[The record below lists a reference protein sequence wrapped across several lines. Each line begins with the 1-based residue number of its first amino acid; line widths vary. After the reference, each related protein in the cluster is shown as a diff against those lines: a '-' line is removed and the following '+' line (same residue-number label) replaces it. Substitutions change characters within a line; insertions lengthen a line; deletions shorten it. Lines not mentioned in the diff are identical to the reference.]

1 MTVALRYGGGT
12 PYHRAS
18 AYSLGQSAKWLFL
31 AVVFILPFQRVPFV
45 NTNLLGI
52 QGCKPFNLL
61 SAGVLVYLL
70 FRVSLLSATDKIE
83 RTSIRVLLLYFVT
96 FAIAFARSIANAPLL
111 HERLPDVFPESY
123 LDYIMSYGMVPAFY
137 IVPFLFILKRCR
149 SFSEIE
155 TVVNAICVSILLL
168 SASFIFV
175 ALMNPSAALSGRAA
189 VNDLCEAYFGIHYN
203 TMGTIYICT
212 APLLLYKALTRSSL
226 WIVPVALSLL
236 GLLLLSSRSALLTVA
251 GSYVLLLI
259 YKRKFA
265 VLAAGAAMVAIASVL
280 WIAPTMDAILSI
292 GFDGTSDV
300 SADELLTGRVDFIWI
315 PLLNEWT
322 SDLGLFL
329 FGAGRSGIITSEAW
343 YTGTLIQ
350 ATHAHNAIID
360 FFLDCGAIATGILLA
375 LMCVGISTAW
385 RVGRRLH
392 SDLYWALFACIVGY
406 GISMF
411 TEREVFPSF
420 ENMYLFLLIAMMVN
434 LARLSSRARPQH
446 EPRPA

>member
-1 MTVALRYGGGT
+1 MTVAVRYGGGT

-18 AYSLGQSAKWLFL
+18 AYSLDQRVKWLFL
-31 AVVFILPFQRVPFV
+31 AVIFILPFQRVPFI
-45 NTNLLGI
+45 NSNLLGI

-83 RTSIRVLLLYFVT
+83 RTSIRILLLYFVT
-96 FAIAFARSIANAPLL
+96 FIIAFARSVSNAPLL
-111 HERLPDVFPESY
+111 HERLPDVFPDSY

-137 IVPFLFILKRCR
+137 ILPFLFILKRCR

-155 TVVNAICVSILLL
+155 TVVNAICVSILVL

-175 ALMNPSAALSGRAA
+175 AAMNPSAALSGRAA

-212 APLLLYKALTRSSL
+212 APLLLYKALTRSPL
-226 WIVPVALSLL
+226 WMVPVALSLL
-236 GLLLLSSRSALLTVA
+236 GLLLLSSRSALLTVV
-251 GSYVLLLI
+251 GSYVLILI

-280 WIAPTMDAILSI
+280 WIAPTMDAIFSI
-292 GFDGTSDV
+292 GFDGTSEV

-315 PLLNEWT
+315 PVLNEWT

-360 FFLDCGAIATGILLA
+360 FFLDCGAIATGILLVF
-375 LMCVGISTAW
+375 MCVGISTAW

-392 SDLYWALFACIVGY
+392 NDLYWALFACIVGY

-420 ENMYLFLLIAMMVN
+420 ENMYLFPLIAMMVN
-434 LARLSSRARPQH
+434 LARLSSRVGQNSA
-446 EPRPA
+446 

>member
-18 AYSLGQSAKWLFL
+18 AYSLDQRVKWLFL
-31 AVVFILPFQRVPFV
+31 AVIFILPFQRVPFV
-45 NTNLLGI
+45 NSNLLGI

-83 RTSIRVLLLYFVT
+83 RTSIRILLLYFVT
-96 FAIAFARSIANAPLL
+96 FIIAFARSVSNAPLL
-111 HERLPDVFPESY
+111 HERLPDVFPDSY

-137 IVPFLFILKRCR
+137 ILPFLFILKRCR

-155 TVVNAICVSILLL
+155 TVVNAICVSILVL

-175 ALMNPSAALSGRAA
+175 AAMNPSAALSGRAA

-226 WIVPVALSLL
+226 WMVPVALSLL
-236 GLLLLSSRSALLTVA
+236 GLLLLSSRSALLTVV
-251 GSYVLLLI
+251 GSYVLILI

-280 WIAPTMDAILSI
+280 WIAPTMDAIFSI
-292 GFDGTSDV
+292 GFDGTSEV

-315 PLLNEWT
+315 PVLNEWT

-360 FFLDCGAIATGILLA
+360 FFLDCGAIATGILLVF
-375 LMCVGISTAW
+375 MCVGISTAW

-392 SDLYWALFACIVGY
+392 NDLYWALFACIVGY

-420 ENMYLFLLIAMMVN
+420 ENMYLFPLIAMMVN
-434 LARLSSRARPQH
+434 LARLSSRVGQNSA
-446 EPRPA
+446 

>member
-1 MTVALRYGGGT
+1 MNVALRYGDGT
-12 PYHRAS
+12 PYHHAP

-31 AVVFILPFQRVPFV
+31 AIIFILPFQRVPFV
-45 NTNLLGI
+45 NTNLFGI

-83 RTSIRVLLLYFVT
+83 RTSIRILLLYFVT
-96 FAIAFARSIANAPLL
+96 FTIAFARSIPNAPLL

-137 IVPFLFILKRCR
+137 ILPFLFILKRCR
-149 SFSEIE
+149 SSSEIE

-226 WIVPVALSLL
+226 WMVPVALSLL

-251 GSYVLLLI
+251 GSYVLLLL

-265 VLAAGAAMVAIASVL
+265 VLAVGAAMVGIVSVL
-280 WIAPTMDAILSI
+280 WIAPTMDAIFSI

-375 LMCVGISTAW
+375 FMCVGISTAW

-392 SDLYWALFACIVGY
+392 NDLYWALFACIVGY
-406 GISMF
+406 GLSMF

-420 ENMYLFLLIAMMVN
+420 ENMYLFPLIAMMVN
-434 LARLSSRARPQH
+434 LARLSSRVRQTSA
-446 EPRPA
+446 

>member
-1 MTVALRYGGGT
+1 MSVALRHSGGT
-12 PYHRAS
+12 PYRHAS
-18 AYSLGQSAKWLFL
+18 AYSLGEGAKWLFL
-31 AVVFILPFQRVPFV
+31 AIVFILPFQRVPFV
-45 NTNLLGI
+45 NTNLFGI
-52 QGCKPFNLL
+52 QGGKPFNLL

-70 FRVSLLSATDKIE
+70 FRVSILSATDKIE

-96 FAIAFARSIANAPLL
+96 FAIAFARSIPNAPLL

-123 LDYIMSYGMVPAFY
+123 LDYVMSYGMVPAFY
-137 IVPFLFILKRCR
+137 MLPFLFILKRCR
-149 SFSEIE
+149 SFPEIE
-155 TVVNAICVSILLL
+155 TVVNVICVSILLL

-175 ALMNPSAALSGRAA
+175 AAMNPSAALSGRAS
-189 VNDLCEAYFGIHYN
+189 VNGLCEAYFGIHYN

-212 APLLLYKALTRSSL
+212 APLLLYKALTRSAF

-251 GSYVLLLI
+251 GSYVLILL

-265 VLAAGAAMVAIASVL
+265 VLAVGAAMVVIASVL

-343 YTGTLIQ
+343 YTGALIQ

-360 FFLDCGAIATGILLA
+360 FFLDCGAIATGILLVF
-375 LMCVGISTAW
+375 MCIGISTAW

-392 SDLYWALFACIVGY
+392 NDLYWALFACIVGY

-420 ENMYLFLLIAMMVN
+420 ENMYLFPLIAMMVN
-434 LARLSSRARPQH
+434 LARLSSRARQTS
-446 EPRPA
+446 A